1 MGLVFKINQTKYM
14 LQLQIIGNL
23 GSDAT
28 IKETNGSKFASFSL
42 AVNENYKNK
51 EGQKVEKTTW
61 VNCVLNDPNH
71 GAIPFIKK
79 GNKIFVQGKL
89 SVRKYKLESSS
100 ESQIQIT
107 CNVANLELLGSTNN
121 NTNSNDGMPQ

>member
-1 MGLVFKINQTKYM
+1 M
-14 LQLQIIGNL
+14 LQIQIIGNL

-28 IKETNGSKFASFSL
+28 IIDSNGSKFASFSI

-61 VNCVLNDPNH
+61 VKCILNDANH

-89 SVRKYKLESSS
+89 SVRKYKLDGSDET
-100 ESQIQIT
+100 QIQVT

-121 NTNSNDGMPQ
+121 TPNANDGMPQ